1 VRSGRRGGEP
11 VRRKR
16 AEQEEWVDQAGR
28 RSGPFGLELDRL
40 VRDGPWCRWIVTTL
54 AARRSMT
61 PKTEAAPIPA
71 SPQSN
76 PPVEPPEIALG
87 TVGRVRSAVEGAEM
101 VPLSGDP
108 ERPEKDLAALGRRLV
123 RQ

>member
-1 VRSGRRGGEP
+1 VVP
-11 VRRKR
+11 
-16 AEQEEWVDQAGR
+16 
-28 RSGPFGLELDRL
+28 LDRHHA
-40 VRDGPWCRWIVTTL
+40 RGPQKHDAEDG
-54 AARRSMT
+54 S
-61 PKTEAAPIPA
+61 APIPA